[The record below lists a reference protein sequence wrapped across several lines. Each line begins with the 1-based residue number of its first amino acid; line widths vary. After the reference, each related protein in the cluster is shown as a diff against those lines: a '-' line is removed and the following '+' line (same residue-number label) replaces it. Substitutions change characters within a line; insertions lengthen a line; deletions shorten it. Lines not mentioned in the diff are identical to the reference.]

1 MFQLKLNNLII
12 VFSIFKID
20 ENHIFNF
27 ISLYL
32 INGIN
37 STIQFTEE
45 INQEKKIMICIF
57 NKNLISSLDINIDRE
72 VNLSQFILVSD
83 KSYEQSGSEV
93 HLNGGV
99 LGETTITKGFTR
111 PCYLGND
118 APDTS
123 SRLNYYWYSSNNNVA
138 TISSYGTIT
147 AVGVGTT
154 IIQSVYKSDSTK
166 KGTYKYNSRF
176 KIKIYLIVTKN
187 KRLIGVN
194 RNINSFSYNFFE
206 NKCSLD

>member
-72 VNLSQFILVSD
+72 VNLSQFTLVTD

-111 PCYLGND
+111 PCYLRND

>member
-72 VNLSQFILVSD
+72 VNLSQFILVTD

-206 NKCSLD
+206 NKSSLD

>member
-1 MFQLKLNNLII
+1 LII

-72 VNLSQFILVSD
+72 VNLSQFILVTD

>member
-72 VNLSQFILVSD
+72 VNLSQFILVTD

-166 KGTYKYNSRF
+166 KGTYKYKSRF

>member
-72 VNLSQFILVSD
+72 VNLSQFTLVTD

-147 AVGVGTT
+147 VVGVGTT

>member
-57 NKNLISSLDINIDRE
+57 NKNLISSLDINIDRG
-72 VNLSQFILVSD
+72 VNLSQFILVTD

>member
-72 VNLSQFILVSD
+72 VNLSQFILVTD

-206 NKCSLD
+206 NKCSLY

>member
-72 VNLSQFILVSD
+72 VNLSQFILVTD

-166 KGTYKYNSRF
+166 KGTYKLS
-176 KIKIYLIVTKN
+176 LIH
-187 KRLIGVN
+187 I
-194 RNINSFSYNFFE
+194 
-206 NKCSLD
+206 

>member
-72 VNLSQFILVSD
+72 VNLSQFTLVTD

>member
-72 VNLSQFILVSD
+72 VNLSQFILVTD

-138 TISSYGTIT
+138 TILSYGTIT

>member
-72 VNLSQFILVSD
+72 VNLSQFILVTD

-206 NKCSLD
+206 NKCTLD

>member
-72 VNLSQFILVSD
+72 VNLSQFILVTD

-147 AVGVGTT
+147 VVGVGTT

>member
-72 VNLSQFILVSD
+72 VNLSQFILVTD

>member
-1 MFQLKLNNLII
+1 MII

-72 VNLSQFILVSD
+72 VNLSQFILVTD

>member
-72 VNLSQFILVSD
+72 VNLSKFILVTD